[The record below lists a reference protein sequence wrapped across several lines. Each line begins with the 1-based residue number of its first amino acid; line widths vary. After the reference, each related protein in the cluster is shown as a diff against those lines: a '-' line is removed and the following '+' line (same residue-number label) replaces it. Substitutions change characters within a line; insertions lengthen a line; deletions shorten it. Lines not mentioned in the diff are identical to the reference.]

1 MELRKLFE
9 AIERN
14 EITNP
19 RIAAEIA
26 VNSVAEF
33 VDSMADQLSHTAR
46 RSESA
51 AKSNFFL
58 CAHDIRRELR
68 KVTHLPASDIPQGAP
83 FDP

>member
-58 CAHDIRRELR
+58 CDIRRELR